1 MADLMQGSSEYEL
14 GTLDTAAVLVN
25 NVSPVNANQPN
36 GLADAIIQMQH
47 ILGSGTD
54 LRGTLADLATRIA
67 VQMSASGILLPIG
80 SMLLH
85 GGALPPLFADAF
97 GQEVSRTGL
106 YANLFAVYGTTY
118 GVGNNTTTF
127 NMPDFRGRIPMG
139 LGIGTGGGATGTGA
153 VTGGLA
159 LPNITLGG
167 WGGEPSHLL
176 SQGELPNYALPVT
189 GGAHTH
195 PLQTRGGG
203 SGEPGTRFVTS
214 SDDLHPSDVLTNSLP
229 TGAASSTPSVTLNGG
244 NNRHNVLNPYLGT
257 RIIIK
262 Y

>member
-1 MADLMQGSSEYEL
+1 MADLMQGNSEYEL

-80 SMLLH
+80 CMLLH

-118 GVGNNTTTF
+118 GAGNNTTTF
-127 NMPDFRGRIPMG
+127 NMPDFRSRIPMG

-176 SQGELPNYALPVT
+176 SQGELPNYNLTVT
-189 GGAHTH
+189 DPGHAHPTDGDLTKTTGASGGFPARDFRADGPGGISAAT
-195 PLQTRGGG
+195 TGISVNSAGGG
-203 SGEPGTRFVTS
+203 
-214 SDDLHPSDVLTNSLP
+214 
-229 TGAASSTPSVTLNGG
+229 
-244 NNRHNVLNPYLGT
+244 NRHNVLNPYLGT

>member
-67 VQMSASGILLPIG
+67 VQMNASGILIPIG

-97 GQEVSRTGL
+97 GQEASRTGL

-118 GVGNNTTTF
+118 GVGNGTTTF

-139 LGIGTGGGATGTGA
+139 LGIGAGGGATGTGA

-176 SQGELPNYALPVT
+176 SQGELPNYNLTVTDPGHAHPADGAIPKGVGATGPLPSYQSLADVDGSILSATT
-189 GGAHTH
+189 GISVNSA
-195 PLQTRGGG
+195 GGG
-203 SGEPGTRFVTS
+203 
-214 SDDLHPSDVLTNSLP
+214 
-229 TGAASSTPSVTLNGG
+229 
-244 NNRHNVLNPYLGT
+244 NRHNVLNPYLGT